1 MQILV
6 TGAAGFIGYFTTQ
19 ALCARGD
26 TVIGID
32 NLNSYY
38 DVSLKEARVTKL
50 KEHDNLEFHAMDLAD
65 KGALNQLFDSHSI
78 DIVVNLAAQAGV
90 RYSLESPETYI
101 QSNIVGFLNIL
112 ENCRHHDIK
121 HLVYASS
128 SSVYG
133 ANTNYPFSEHDTVDH
148 PVSLY
153 AASKKSNEVMAHT
166 YAHLFNLPCTGLRF
180 FTVYGPWGRPDMAYF
195 KFVQKILNKEPID
208 VYNNGDMYRDF
219 TYIDDI
225 VTGIINAV
233 DRPAKPN
240 SNWSGD
246 KPDPATSYAPW
257 QLFNLGH
264 GHPIKLMDFIHTVE
278 ACLNRSATIN
288 FLPMQPGDVKKTAA
302 DITRLKSSLDYA
314 PTVDTQTGIKHF
326 VDWYLDYT
334 QHNGPIQLT

>member
-6 TGAAGFIGYFTTQ
+6 TGAAGFIGFFTAL
-19 ALCARGD
+19 ALCKRGD

-32 NLNSYY
+32 NLNPYY
-38 DVSLKEARVTKL
+38 DVSLKQSRL
-50 KEHDNLEFHAMDLAD
+50 KTLKQLDNFEFHQIDIAD
-65 KGALNQLFDSHSI
+65 RQALDQVFDTHHI

-90 RYSLESPETYI
+90 RYSLESPETYV

-112 ENCRHHDIK
+112 ENCRHHHIK

-133 ANTNYPFSEHDTVDH
+133 ANTNYPFSEHNTVDH

-195 KFVQKILNKEPID
+195 KFVQKILNNESID
-208 VYNNGDMYRDF
+208 VYNDGDMYRDF

-225 VTGIINAV
+225 VTGIINAI
-233 DRPAKPN
+233 DRPAQPN
-240 SNWSGD
+240 PNWSGD
-246 KPDPATSYAPW
+246 NPDPATSYAPW

-264 GHPIKLMDFIHTVE
+264 GHPIKLMDFIKTIETHLGRP
-278 ACLNRSATIN
+278 AHIN

-302 DITRLKSSLDYA
+302 DTARLKSSLNYA
-314 PTVDTQTGIKHF
+314 PQIDTDTGIQRF
-326 VDWYLDYT
+326 VDWYQDYT
-334 QHNGPIQLT
+334 NKNGPIKLT